1 MSFVVADRVQ
11 ETCVS
16 PGTGTVNLLG
26 AVTGYKSFSSSIGAN
41 NTCYYVIADQYGTN
55 WEVGIGT
62 IGSGGITLARTTV
75 LASSN
80 GGSLVAFTSG
90 TQNVWVDY
98 PATKVVTQDLIYAP
112 SSFQGTFTDG
122 IVMDYVTG
130 NGRFSVGTADGFTW
144 YNGGVGSTNL
154 MTLLSNGNLGIGTAS
169 PGTKLQ
175 VLSGTSTGASWGSNQ
190 YIRVDG
196 SSGASY
202 SAGVATTGNTVSG
215 YYVSTSANAYEA
227 GMDYD
232 GTSKFLT
239 FRTNNAERM
248 RLDASGNLGLGVTP
262 SAWSLGKAIQVGS
275 TSSLLN
281 DGSGYSYLLNNAYY
295 NSGWKYL
302 TSNPATNYTM
312 SSTGQHQWFISASG
326 TAGNAI
332 TFTQAMTLDN
342 SGNLLVGITSASG
355 FVAKT
360 IVNRQGVT
368 GAPIFT
374 WTNNANNSGH
384 TYVFANGSG
393 ISSDGYLA
401 FGSNE
406 AGAGA
411 FTERMRIDTSGNLNI
426 GSTANI
432 GASENTNAGV
442 TNYGQGIVAIAR
454 SSTSAALDVSKIGTL
469 GSGTMQQFSYNGGVI
484 GSITNTSSAV
494 AYVTSSDYRL
504 KENIAPM
511 TGALDTVAKLK
522 PVTYTWKADGSD
534 GQGFIAHE
542 LAEVVPDCVSGEKDA
557 VNEDGS
563 IKPQG
568 IDTSFLVATLTAAI
582 QELKAIVD
590 TQAEQIKALQG
601 AK

>member
-355 FVAKT
+355 FAAKT

-374 WTNNANNSGH
+374 WTNNTNNSGH
-384 TYVFANGSG
+384 TYVFASGAG
-393 ISSDGYLA
+393 ISADGYLA

-406 AGAGA
+406 GGAGA
-411 FTERMRIDTSGNLNI
+411 FTERMRIDSSGNVLVTGVGGLGYGT
-426 GSTANI
+426 GSG
-432 GASENTNAGV
+432 GAVTQITSRTTGV
-442 TNYGQGIVAIAR
+442 TLNKTNGAITLFTAAGLVTATTFTVTNSTVAA
-454 SSTSAALDVSKIGTL
+454 TDVIHVCQK
-469 GSGTMQQFSYNGGVI
+469 SGTNLYNTLVTAVAAGSFNITFYTTGGV
-484 GSITNTSSAV
+484 A
-494 AYVTSSDYRL
+494 SD
-504 KENIAPM
+504 APVFNF
-511 TGALDTVAKLK
+511 TV
-522 PVTYTWKADGSD
+522 
-534 GQGFIAHE
+534 
-542 LAEVVPDCVSGEKDA
+542 
-557 VNEDGS
+557 
-563 IKPQG
+563 
-568 IDTSFLVATLTAAI
+568 
-582 QELKAIVD
+582 
-590 TQAEQIKALQG
+590 IKAVT
-601 AK
+601 A